1 MVDGKKSSRRKTIAA
16 KGQKKTSGREAQK
29 GGGFY
34 VQYMGKKKV
43 VEGLQKG
50 VLFEGPI
57 RYNAADVTQAFCSI
71 EGLPN
76 DVFLNGAERQ
86 NRAVH
91 GDIVVIRILPEE
103 EWYEKGALS
112 KRGKKMLG
120 EVAQTEIDG
129 VNGVQSDE
137 DCDGLSMMA
146 HVRDLLGKASVSENT
161 ALNNVASLEDIR
173 KILETRKLGWRATGE
188 VVYIKKLSERRSC
201 IVGCIQDNN
210 NGPMLVPLDKR
221 LPAGRIVD
229 SKNVYDHSKEK
240 NSFKAQHYYE
250 AKLVSWPEKDKMPQV
265 QLKCMLGKPG
275 KLETDIQALLIAERI
290 TDDALFDEKI
300 LECLPESPWKIPKK
314 EFALRRDLRKS
325 RIFSIDPETAKDLD
339 DALSIEVLS
348 NKNYR
353 VGVHIADVSY
363 FVKYV
368 PFVCSCL
375 SKIVF

>member
-1 MVDGKKSSRRKTIAA
+1 MVEGKKSSRSKPIDS
-16 KGQKKTSGREAQK
+16 KGQWKTTGREAK
-29 GGGFY
+29 KERGFY
-34 VQYMGKKKV
+34 AQYLGKKKV
-43 VEGLQKG
+43 VEGLQNG
-50 VLFEGPI
+50 VLFEGSI

-76 DVFLNGAERQ
+76 DVFVNGPERQ

-91 GDIVVIRILPEE
+91 GDIVVIRILPEK
-103 EWYEKGALS
+103 EWYEKGSLS
-112 KRGKKMLG
+112 KKGKKKMENLPRK
-120 EVAQTEIDG
+120 EIDA
-129 VNGVQSDE
+129 VNGGQSDE

-146 HVRDLLGKASVSENT
+146 HVRDLLGKASISEN
-161 ALNNVASLEDIR
+161 ALSNNLASLEDIR
-173 KILETRKLGWRATGE
+173 GVLQTRKVGWCATGE
-188 VVYIKKLSERRSC
+188 VVCIKKLSERRSC
-201 IVGCIQDNN
+201 IVGCIQDDRG
-210 NGPMLVPLDKR
+210 GPILVPLDKR
-221 LPAGRIVD
+221 LPIGRIVD
-229 SKNVYDHSKEK
+229 SKNVYDHTKEK

-250 AKLVSWPEKDKMPQV
+250 AKIVSWHEKDKMPLV

-300 LECLPESPWKIPKK
+300 LKCLPESPWKIPKH
-314 EFALRRDLRKS
+314 EFPLRKDLRKA

-339 DALSIEVLS
+339 DALSIEILS

-368 PFVCSCL
+368 SFVLPLSC
-375 SKIVF
+375 